1 MDLDEARSILASQHH
16 AVLATRKR
24 DGSTQLSPVTVT
36 VDEAGRAIVSSRQT
50 AFKVK
55 NLRRDPAASLCVF
68 PDTFYGGRW
77 VQVDGTASIVD
88 LPEAMEPL
96 IDYYRRASG
105 GEHPDWADYRAAM
118 ERDQRVL
125 IRIEITKAG
134 PDQSG

>member
-1 MDLDEARSILASQHH
+1 LASQHH

-50 AFKVK
+50 AYKVK

-77 VQVDGTASIVD
+77 AQVDGTATIVD

-96 IDYYRRASG
+96 VDYYRRASG
-105 GEHPDWADYRAAM
+105 SEHPDWADYRAAM

-134 PDQSG
+134 PDRSG